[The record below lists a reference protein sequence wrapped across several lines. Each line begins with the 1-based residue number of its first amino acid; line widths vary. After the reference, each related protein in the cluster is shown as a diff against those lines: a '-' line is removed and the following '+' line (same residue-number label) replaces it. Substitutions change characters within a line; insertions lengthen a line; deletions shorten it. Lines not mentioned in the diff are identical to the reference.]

1 MGYGLRNLL
10 NMRIDSLNIKNLRL
24 YGDQE
29 QTITFDPSKKV
40 TVLLGDNG
48 AGKTSL
54 LYGCSVLLSQ
64 FFDAFPNISKKDFTA
79 ADIRNVDNE
88 HKADY
93 LHMGGTISV
102 SPDQLRDGL
111 QSPISIDIYRK
122 GESNEVPS
130 SVLKNMKE
138 FSLLVKKMLDENIPV
153 KMPILAYYGTER
165 GQIMAPERRRDFN
178 KVFPRWDSYDGA
190 LDSATNFKRFF
201 MWFERKSTEE
211 MAEQKRLRDFDY
223 SSYVLDAVRSSLD
236 RLFPHYRHA
245 RVEYSPLRFVM
256 DDVSD
261 NDRVLERRI
270 EQMSDGYR
278 ITVALV
284 ADIAAR
290 MAEANPSTESSGLE
304 SPLQAPGIIMI
315 DEIDLHLHPILQR
328 DILRRLT
335 SIFPNVQFIVS
346 THSPNVVIG
355 SLDFVQVIKLDDGVI
370 DDKIGLAQYENYD
383 VNLLLLSQLFG
394 LDNVRTNEY
403 LKISNRYEE
412 LLAKQTLDDEEKQE
426 LDQLAPKINRFTS
439 AELELLKKTIEN
451 LQHKV

>member
-1 MGYGLRNLL
+1 
-10 NMRIDSLNIKNLRL
+10 MRIDTLNVKNLRL
-24 YGDQE
+24 YGNKE
-29 QTITFDPSKKV
+29 QKITFDQTKNV

-64 FFDAFPNISKKDFTA
+64 FFDAFPNVSKKDFTA

-93 LHMGGTISV
+93 LHMGATITV
-102 SPDQLRDGL
+102 SPDRLRDGL

-122 GESNEVPS
+122 GESNDVPS

-138 FSLLVKKMLDENIPV
+138 FSLSVKRMIDENLPV

-165 GQIMAPERRRDFN
+165 GQIKAPERRSDLH

-211 MAEQKRLRDFDY
+211 MAEQKKLRDFDH
-223 SSYVLDAVRSSLD
+223 SSYVLDAVREALNQ
-236 RLFPHYRHA
+236 LFPHYIHP
-245 RVEYSPLRFVM
+245 RVEYTPLRFVM

-261 NDRVLERRI
+261 PDNVMERRI

-290 MAEANPSTESSGLE
+290 MAEANPSTECSGLE
-304 SPLQAPGIIMI
+304 SPLQAPGIVMI

-328 DILRRLT
+328 DILKRLK

-355 SLDFVQVIKLDDGVI
+355 SLDIVQVIKLDDGVI
-370 DDKIGLAQYENYD
+370 DDKIGLEQYENYD

-394 LDNVRTNEY
+394 LENVRTDAY
-403 LKISNRYEE
+403 LNLSNRYED
-412 LLAKQTLDDEEKQE
+412 LLAKQVLDEDEKRE
-426 LDQLAPKINRFTS
+426 LDKLAKQINRFTS
-439 AELELLKKTIEN
+439 VDLELLKKTIEN
-451 LQHKV
+451 LQH